1 MVAYDQAICHC
12 ETIKD
17 KALSY
22 VKKAECYYDYKMF
35 KEAEVFFKKAW
46 LDLDPRYFAFNK
58 GFIHSIYGIVLCELK
73 KYDEAM
79 EMLIDA
85 VEQLPE
91 DGYDLKIKLLIKV
104 GRLYMYHYKNL
115 PEAYEAF
122 KKADDLTR
130 QYPDQKCCNHGAYT
144 EFHMDFNKCVTELNK
159 RAKDF
164 FEEEE
169 EKDKDRYS
177 IQFSKL
183 HGDGGPNLPEELP
196 HDCNDKQCHGNMY
209 MYELSLTPENGQSL
223 MKVSMSHLRRGMR
236 RNKPLHGFMRAI
248 QCYKVNMFFKQY

>member
-85 VEQLPE
+85 SRRRIRPQN
-91 DGYDLKIKLLIKV
+91 K
-104 GRLYMYHYKNL
+104 
-115 PEAYEAF
+115 AF
-122 KKADDLTR
+122 DQSWQIVHVPLQKSTR
-130 QYPDQKCCNHGAYT
+130 
-144 EFHMDFNKCVTELNK
+144 
-159 RAKDF
+159 
-164 FEEEE
+164 
-169 EKDKDRYS
+169 
-177 IQFSKL
+177 
-183 HGDGGPNLPEELP
+183 
-196 HDCNDKQCHGNMY
+196 
-209 MYELSLTPENGQSL
+209 SL
-223 MKVSMSHLRRGMR
+223 
-236 RNKPLHGFMRAI
+236 
-248 QCYKVNMFFKQY
+248 